1 MRLTV
6 YVSPYLQH
14 MLINCKGKHQT
25 QGMPTI
31 ENGGATAPQPF
42 QFHLHGPTCDTR
54 HQSPQPLRDARG
66 RLDIQYESWGGH
78 KLFVLRFT
86 NKLNWRLFS
95 LWRTLGQQ
103 SCSWR
108 DIAVIRDITWTG
120 DISDRKKRNVMLV
133 AEWTLSIAMQGRLDH
148 RRGVDDESNV
158 GHTG

>member
-1 MRLTV
+1 MHLTV

-14 MLINCKGKHQT
+14 MLTNCKGKHQT

-42 QFHLHGPTCDTR
+42 QFHLHGPTRDTR

-66 RLDIQYESWGGH
+66 RLDIQYESWGGTS
-78 KLFVLRFT
+78 FSCCVSPT
-86 NKLNWRLFS
+86 NLTGRLFS

-108 DIAVIRDITWTG
+108 DIVVIRDKTWTG
-120 DISDRKKRNVMLV
+120 DISDKKKKKSCARGWTD
-133 AEWTLSIAMQGRLDH
+133 AEHCDARAFGSSSWR
-148 RRGVDDESNV
+148 
-158 GHTG
+158 